1 MKPNISDLIVVNLSG
16 HYLIF
21 PMNSIKVAVR
31 VRPLFANASERCWC
45 SDQTTLSSNMSSTV
59 YNFDN
64 VFNESENNS
73 SLYNSLVSPI
83 VSQAIEGFHGTVFAY
98 GQTAAGKT
106 HSMMGSHDDP
116 GVVYRALSDIFDHI
130 EASFD
135 RHYLVRVSF
144 IEIYNEDI
152 FDLLEPQNKPCLRTD
167 AQTNSVVLCS
177 VQEFV
182 VMSVEGALELLEKG
196 NQRRHV
202 GATRMN
208 DRSSR
213 SHAIFRIILE
223 SRDKSPNSDGAV
235 RISHLNFVDLA
246 GSESASKTGAKGIQL
261 RETGNINKSIF
272 ALGTLISK
280 LQSSPSG
287 FVNYRD
293 SKLTHVLSNAL
304 GGNSLTV
311 MICCINPH
319 VKHFEVTKST
329 LDFAMRAKSVQNRA
343 KINEVLDDR
352 ALLKR
357 YENEIKE
364 LKEKNLQLL
373 LSQRL
378 IDEERKPSSFNR
390 RLTWCPSLNTASRKF
405 QKLSPCQSPIEPN
418 FQIPPEKRSS
428 MAPSSPTLEQFEVFK
443 RPSQTPINND
453 VIIDGYQENSS
464 QAEIIKK
471 QAAELD
477 KLKEELKDERNM
489 VADLKADYEL
499 IQLQKEEI
507 SSIKSEKQSEIEEL
521 KSENGSLLAN
531 KEEAYL
537 ELEKQLCEKNKEIVD
552 LNQLNEELTQ
562 NVVNLESSL
571 ISARDELEYKEVL
584 STRQS
589 VIISDQKDEIDQLH
603 QQLTEQQN
611 LVSELESKLETILK
625 EKENETNSN
634 FENIISNQQF
644 ELSLLNSELDS
655 IKLELRESES
665 LVGELTS
672 KIDELKSEN
681 ESLMANKGDYL
692 ELEKQLCEKNKEI
705 VYLNQLN
712 EALTQNAINLES
724 SLISARDELEC
735 KEALLSTS
743 QSQSIFNQKVE
754 IDELNQEITSLKNK
768 VRELKAV
775 NFVLLE
781 SKEHQHL
788 RARSK
793 KKHKK

>member
-1 MKPNISDLIVVNLSG
+1 
-16 HYLIF
+16 
-21 PMNSIKVAVR
+21 MNFIKVAVR
-31 VRPLFANASERCWC
+31 VRPLFAAKSERCWR

-106 HSMMGSHDDP
+106 HSMMSSHDDP

-130 EASFD
+130 EAFFD

-144 IEIYNEDI
+144 IEIYNEHI

-213 SHAIFRIILE
+213 SHSIFRIILE

-246 GSESASKTGAKGIQL
+246 GSERASITGAKGIQL
-261 RETGNINKSIF
+261 REAGSINKSLL
-272 ALGTLISK
+272 ALGTVISK
-280 LQSSPSG
+280 LQSNPAG
-287 FVNYRD
+287 VVNYRD

-311 MICCINPH
+311 LICCINPH

-329 LDFAMRAKSVQNRA
+329 LDFAMRAKQVQNRA

-373 LSQRL
+373 LNQRL
-378 IDEERKPSSFNR
+378 IDEEPKPSSFNR
-390 RLTWCPSLNTASRKF
+390 RLTWCPSLNTANRKF
-405 QKLSPCQSPIEPN
+405 QKMSPSMSPMRPAPRPSLAPKFSVDSPN

-428 MAPSSPTLEQFEVFK
+428 IAPSSPTLEQFEMFK

-453 VIIDGYQENSS
+453 ILIDGYQENSS

-499 IQLQKEEI
+499 IQLQKEEEI

-531 KEEAYL
+531 KGEAYL
-537 ELEKQLCEKNKEIVD
+537 ELEKQLCEKN
-552 LNQLNEELTQ
+552 Q
-562 NVVNLESSL
+562 
-571 ISARDELEYKEVL
+571 
-584 STRQS
+584 
-589 VIISDQKDEIDQLH
+589 
-603 QQLTEQQN
+603 
-611 LVSELESKLETILK
+611 
-625 EKENETNSN
+625 
-634 FENIISNQQF
+634 
-644 ELSLLNSELDS
+644 
-655 IKLELRESES
+655 
-665 LVGELTS
+665 
-672 KIDELKSEN
+672 
-681 ESLMANKGDYL
+681 
-692 ELEKQLCEKNKEI
+692 EI

-754 IDELNQEITSLKNK
+754 IDKLNQEITSLKNK

-788 RARSK
+788 EIKYVKAANGLLFKSK
-793 KKHKK
+793 AHQHLCKKNHKK